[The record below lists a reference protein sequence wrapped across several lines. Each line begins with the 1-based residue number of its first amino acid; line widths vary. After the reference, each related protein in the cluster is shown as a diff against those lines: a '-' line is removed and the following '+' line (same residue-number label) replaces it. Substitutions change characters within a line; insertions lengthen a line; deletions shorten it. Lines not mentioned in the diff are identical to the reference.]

1 MRFNVFVQGDFENI
15 RGVFISQSYPIR
27 IRCACGKEHEKNVVI
42 SSEDNDVNKKN
53 EEVNLCVT
61 CHECKQLMTFKILK
75 LDNQIEC
82 ILTKAHPD
90 DDSESVYLTEME
102 KNRFM
107 VSKIQTNGAE
117 VVSVVDCILN
127 LVSDDGVLFKDVNTR
142 EKTVAEFNTKS
153 KMSSIVHFSLVVEQ
167 TKH

>member
-1 MRFNVFVQGDFENI
+1 MRFNVYVQGDFENI
-15 RGVFISQSYPIR
+15 KGVFIAQSYPIR

-42 SSEDNDVNKKN
+42 SSEDSDVNKKS
-53 EEVNLCVT
+53 EEVSLCVT
-61 CHECKQLMTFKILK
+61 CHECKELMTFKILK
-75 LDNQIEC
+75 LDGQIEYT
-82 ILTKAHPD
+82 LAKAHPD
-90 DDSESVYLTEME
+90 DDSESVHLTEMG

-117 VVSVVDCILN
+117 VLSATDCILN
-127 LVSDDGVLFKDVNTR
+127 LVSDDGVLFKDVNIR
-142 EKTVAEFNTKS
+142 EKTVAEFNTKN